1 MALIRFGAG
10 SELYIYPTDKG
21 GYVCCGCIRNQSSVS
36 FDTKDEI
43 KAHILVHKEAND
55 TIGLVGNTLTH
66 QSYDQLL
73 DDVDRYPN

>member
-21 GYVCCGCIRNQSSVS
+21 YVCCGCIRKQASVS
-36 FDTKDEI
+36 FDTKDEL
-43 KAHILVHKEAND
+43 KAHILKHKEAND

-66 QSYDQLL
+66 QSYDELL